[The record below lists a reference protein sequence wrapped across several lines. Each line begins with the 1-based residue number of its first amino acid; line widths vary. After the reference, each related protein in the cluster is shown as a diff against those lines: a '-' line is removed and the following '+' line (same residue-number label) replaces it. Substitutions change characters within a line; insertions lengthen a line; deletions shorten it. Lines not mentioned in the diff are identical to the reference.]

1 MCYTPDRLVGNHDV
15 VHIQMHVSSGGG
27 GPSVVDV
34 HPDLLD
40 LNRGD
45 VSDVDIVLLKGEPS
59 VDPPPDDAVSRT
71 RRVDLE
77 VLLDA
82 VPAIPLEHPQAIL
95 DPRPVVAEVVLHRCM
110 VCIGADRD
118 VATQWIGG

>member
-1 MCYTPDRLVGNHDV
+1 
-15 VHIQMHVSSGGG
+15 MHVASGGG
-27 GPSVVDV
+27 RPAVVDV

-40 LNRGD
+40 LDRRD

-59 VDPPPDDAVSRT
+59 VDPPPDDAVSKT
-71 RRVDLE
+71 RGVDLE

-82 VPAIPLEHPQAIL
+82 VPAIPLEHAQAIL
-95 DPRPVVAEVVLHRCM
+95 DPRPVVAKVVLHRGV